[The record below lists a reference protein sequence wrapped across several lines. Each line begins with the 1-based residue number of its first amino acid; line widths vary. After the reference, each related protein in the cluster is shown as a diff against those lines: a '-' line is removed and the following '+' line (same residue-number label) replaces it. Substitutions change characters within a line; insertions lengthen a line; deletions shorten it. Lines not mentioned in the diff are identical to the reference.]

1 MFDIKSELG
10 TKLPPKANTGKA
22 PRVQQADQTEN
33 IAENTVEKTAVII
46 ILSAEALK
54 ISREQQA
61 IKNNPDLEPKA
72 RADAS
77 DKLRQ
82 LALKV
87 YSDA

>member
-1 MFDIKSELG
+1 MLDIKSELG
-10 TKLPPKANTGKA
+10 TKLPPKTNTEKVQQ
-22 PRVQQADQTEN
+22 VQQAEP
-33 IAENTVEKTAVII
+33 VEKTAVKTGVMV

-54 ISREQQA
+54 MNREQQA

-72 RADAS
+72 RAEAS

-82 LALKV
+82 LALKI

>member
-1 MFDIKSELG
+1 MLDIKSDLG
-10 TKLPPKANTGKA
+10 TKLPPKANTVKA
-22 PRVQQADQTEN
+22 SQVQQVEP
-33 IAENTVEKTAVII
+33 VEKTAEKAGVVV

-54 ISREQQA
+54 MNREQQA

-82 LALKV
+82 LALKI

>member
-1 MFDIKSELG
+1 MLDIKSELG
-10 TKLPPKANTGKA
+10 TKLPPKANTEKA
-22 PRVQQADQTEN
+22 PQLQQVQQAEP
-33 IAENTVEKTAVII
+33 VEKTAEKAGVVV

-54 ISREQQA
+54 VNREQQA

-82 LALKV
+82 LALKI

>member
-1 MFDIKSELG
+1 M
-10 TKLPPKANTGKA
+10 
-22 PRVQQADQTEN
+22 V
-33 IAENTVEKTAVII
+33 V

-54 ISREQQA
+54 MNREQQA

-82 LALKV
+82 LALKI

>member
-1 MFDIKSELG
+1 MLDIKSELG
-10 TKLPPKANTGKA
+10 TKLPPKTNTEKA
-22 PRVQQADQTEN
+22 PQVQQAEP
-33 IAENTVEKTAVII
+33 VEKTAEKAGVMV

-54 ISREQQA
+54 VNREQQA

-82 LALKV
+82 LALKI

>member
-1 MFDIKSELG
+1 MLDIKSELG
-10 TKLPPKANTGKA
+10 TKLPPKANTDKA
-22 PRVQQADQTEN
+22 PQVQQFQP
-33 IAENTVEKTAVII
+33 VEKTAEKAGVMV
-46 ILSAEALK
+46 ILSADALK
-54 ISREQQA
+54 MNREQQA

-82 LALKV
+82 LALKI